1 MNRSLAPTLGDSP
14 VQKHRVL
21 AANDLQW
28 IDGMLTTLGN
38 PTTYIN
44 QDGLDFLSITEAR
57 VAPWAFT
64 GLPTTHPNEVIVM
77 REHLHFLA
85 FTEDAAF
92 DQFREAP
99 HTETL
104 LINLGIAVIRGRAPF
119 LSEAKLTNFLDFW
132 KGLFFPVTKAQVHF
146 LATSAGDLPAQ
157 ARLLY
162 INRRAVQ
169 SYTPA

>member
-14 VQKHRVL
+14 VQQHRVL

-44 QDGLDFLSITEAR
+44 QDDLDFLSITEAR

-104 LINLGIAVIRGRAPF
+104 LINLGIAVIRGRRP
-119 LSEAKLTNFLDFW
+119 S
-132 KGLFFPVTKAQVHF
+132 
-146 LATSAGDLPAQ
+146 
-157 ARLLY
+157 
-162 INRRAVQ
+162 
-169 SYTPA
+169 